1 MIKVTS
7 WEQVS
12 HETVLLSLEVPYI
25 AMKGVVAG
33 RHVQY
38 MAPSMA
44 CGMIRTFGMTSNR
57 LYIVCMHMYIN
68 MQNT

>member
-33 RHVQY
+33 RRVQF
-38 MAPSMA
+38 MAASMA
-44 CGMIRTFGMTSNR
+44 CGMIRTLIWLPTGYI
-57 LYIVCMHMYIN
+57 LYVC
-68 MQNT
+68 TCT